1 MKITAEELKIKFG
14 NQILINEKLSNYS
27 WFNLGGCS
35 DIFFKPNNIEDILIF
50 LEKFKP
56 QKFIVLGAGSNT
68 LIRDG
73 GIKGVTI
80 KLSSSFSYIDLD
92 SKNII
97 DVGAATPDKKVA
109 DFAMENSLTGMEFL
123 ACIPGTIGG
132 AIKMNTG
139 CYGDDISKIIYS
151 IKTIDTQG
159 KIKEILAKDIKF
171 SYRGSNLDD
180 NLIVTSAKLIGKVC
194 LKEEVEKKQ
203 KKMVEK
209 KKNSQPS
216 QIKTCGSTFRNT
228 ENKKAWQLIKE
239 SNCENFKVG
248 DAEISKKHC
257 NFFVNKGNATSKDLE
272 QLINKV
278 KKTVYNKTNVDL
290 ELEIKIIGYN
300 N

>member
-123 ACIPGTIGG
+123 ACIPGSIGG

-272 QLINKV
+272 ELINKV